1 MYKQCTCLM
10 FIDLGVKPM
19 KSDITVCPS
28 IQQLLP
34 AIRQVSSEFQ
44 GRRLYVFKVF
54 IEYPLNFG
62 SDCISMFSV
71 KLTFD
76 KILMM

>member
-1 MYKQCTCLM
+1 LDT
-10 FIDLGVKPM
+10 D
-19 KSDITVCPS
+19 S
-28 IQQLLP
+28 
-34 AIRQVSSEFQ
+34 Q

-54 IEYPLNFG
+54 IEYPLNLG

-76 KILMM
+76 KILI